1 MKEFSIKDEKNL
13 KVYRIFI
20 AAAGLLML
28 SGLLITLFEAERNK
42 LPFIIHTFFAAIV
55 FVVLILYPK
64 RESELLKGM
73 LISSVTVYFYMLFF
87 LFPQTSSMITL
98 IAILPAAA
106 IIIFNKKIFWVLAAF
121 NLVGGTSLVLWV
133 TRYGPV
139 EKKYAYLSE
148 DVIGNLINF
157 WASQILLAFIFF
169 ITLRRMEKLR
179 QYHQEIQRTERLH
192 SVGQL
197 AASIAHEIRNPL
209 TVVRGFLQ
217 LFQEKPSFTENEK
230 EYLRQMILEVD
241 HTQAIISDFL
251 SLAKPDIYHIEMLD
265 LKQQIEQVIDLLSS
279 YALLN
284 NIEFQTNLEDFL
296 HIWANTIEL
305 KQVLINLMKNAIEA
319 MDAMEE
325 EGTITVRSRQNDRF
339 VIIDIAD
346 TGVGMTPE
354 EMKRLGTPFYS
365 LKDRGTGIGLMV
377 CYNIIEKYKG
387 KIEVKS
393 TKGEGTQFSVFIP
406 KAEVKKN
413 SRLVGQR

>member
-1 MKEFSIKDEKNL
+1 MKEFSVKDEKNL

-20 AAAGLLML
+20 AVAGLLML
-28 SGLLITLFEAERNK
+28 AGLFITFFEAEKNK
-42 LPFIIHTFFAAIV
+42 LPFIIHAFFAAIV

-64 RESELLKGM
+64 RESEFLKGM
-73 LISSVTVYFYMLFF
+73 LISFVTVYFYVLFF

-98 IAILPAAA
+98 ISILPAAA
-106 IIIFNKKIFWVLAAF
+106 IIIFHKKIFWILAAF
-121 NLVGGTSLVLWV
+121 NLVGGTSLIWWV
-133 TRYGPV
+133 AQYGPA
-139 EKKYAYLSE
+139 EKKYAYLAE
-148 DVIGNLINF
+148 DVVGNLINF

-169 ITLRRMEKLR
+169 ITLKRMEKLR

-284 NIEFQTNLEDFL
+284 NIEFHTSLEDSL
-296 HIWANTIEL
+296 HIRANTIEL

-319 MDAMEE
+319 MDAMEK

-346 TGVGMTPE
+346 TGLGMSPE

-387 KIEVKS
+387 KIEVES
-393 TKGEGTQFSVFIP
+393 TKGQGTQFSVFIP
-406 KAEVKKN
+406 KAEA
-413 SRLVGQR
+413 

>member
-1 MKEFSIKDEKNL
+1 MKEFSGKDENNL
-13 KVYRIFI
+13 KVYKMFM
-20 AAAGLLML
+20 AGAGLLML
-28 SGLLITLFEAERNK
+28 AGLFITFFEAEKNK
-42 LPFIIHTFFAAIV
+42 LPFITHAFFAVIV
-55 FVVLILYPK
+55 LGVLIVYPK
-64 RESELLKGM
+64 RESELLKGI
-73 LISSVTVYFYMLFF
+73 LISSVTIYFYGLFF
-87 LFPQTSSMITL
+87 LFPQTASMITL
-98 IAILPAAA
+98 ISILPAAA
-106 IIIFNKKIFWVLAAF
+106 IIIFNKKIFWILAVF
-121 NLVGGTSLVLWV
+121 NMLGGTSLILWV
-133 TRYGPV
+133 TQYGPL

-148 DVIGNLINF
+148 DIIGNLINF
-157 WASQILLAFIFF
+157 WACQILLAFIFF
-169 ITLRRMEKLR
+169 LTLKRMEKLG
-179 QYHQEIQRTERLH
+179 QYHREIQRTERLH

-217 LFQEKPSFTENEK
+217 LFQEKPSFTESEK

-284 NIEFQTNLEDFL
+284 NIEFHTTLEDSL
-296 HIWANTIEL
+296 HIRANTIEL

-319 MDAMEE
+319 MDAMEK
-325 EGTITVRSRQNDRF
+325 EGTITVNSRQDDRF

-346 TGVGMTPE
+346 TGVGMTPK

-393 TKGEGTQFSVFIP
+393 TKGKGTKFSVFIP
-406 KAEVKKN
+406 KAEA
-413 SRLVGQR
+413 

>member
-1 MKEFSIKDEKNL
+1 MKEFSVKDEKNL
-13 KVYRIFI
+13 KLYKAFI
-20 AAAGLLML
+20 SGIGLLML
-28 SGLLITLFEAERNK
+28 AGLSITFSEAETNK
-42 LPFIIHTFFAAIV
+42 LPFIIHAFFAAIV
-55 FVVLILYPK
+55 FGILIVFPK
-64 RESELLKGM
+64 RESELLKGV
-73 LISSVTVYFYMLFF
+73 LISSVTVYFYALFF

-98 IAILPAAA
+98 ISILPAAA
-106 IIIFNKKIFWVLAAF
+106 IIIFNKKIFWILAAF
-121 NLVGGTSLVLWV
+121 NLVGGTSLILWV
-133 TRYGPV
+133 TQYGSF

-157 WASQILLAFIFF
+157 WTSQILLAFIFF

-217 LFQEKPSFTENEK
+217 LFQEKSSFTKNEK
-230 EYLRQMILEVD
+230 EYFRQMILEVD

-284 NIEFQTNLEDFL
+284 NIEFQTTLEESL
-296 HIWANTIEL
+296 HVRANTIEL

-319 MDAMEE
+319 MDAMEG
-325 EGTITVRSRQNDRF
+325 EGTITVHSRQNDRF

-346 TGVGMTPE
+346 TGIGMTPE

-387 KIEVKS
+387 KIEVRS
-393 TKGEGTQFSVFIP
+393 TKGKGTQFSVFIL
-406 KAEVKKN
+406 KA
-413 SRLVGQR
+413 